1 MAHEFKSAQGNLVRS
16 HISFVIKTDWVI
28 HSYNLSI
35 QEAEGDTLPE
45 VKANLV
51 YIETARITESDP
63 VSKLQTK
70 TKNKK

>member
-1 MAHEFKSAQGNLVRS
+1 MVHEFESAQGNLVRS
-16 HISFVIKTDWVI
+16 IAPLSLKLNWVI

-35 QEAEGDTLPE
+35 QEVEGDTLPE

-51 YIETARITESDP
+51 YIETARITQSDP